1 MPRGSPQFTPRQLL
15 DAGRRAEAEGKLDLA
30 HQFYG
35 HLSHH
40 FGNTTEAA
48 EGRQGLARIGAAGP
62 DVWQMNGGAPAASAA
77 NGLQIGRSHRTKHA
91 ARRTEYRVGR
101 ALAAL
106 VSGIGW
112 LVVAGALLALVAGA
126 APEFAQVAALQ
137 GLKLGPSV
145 LPQAV
150 GALLAGAVTLLLG
163 QAARALFDHASAA
176 RELVAI
182 ERAKA
187 GRDQL

>member
-15 DAGRRAEAEGKLDLA
+15 AAGRRAEAEGKLDLA

-91 ARRTEYRVGR
+91 ARRTDRIPQPEESAIVLRQLQPDRIAGEHDRVPFGKVGLGDRLRDLIAPDAGEQDREDQQQALGAHR
-101 ALAAL
+101 AA
-106 VSGIGW
+106 IIR
-112 LVVAGALLALVAGA
+112 AGL
-126 APEFAQVAALQ
+126 
-137 GLKLGPSV
+137 
-145 LPQAV
+145 
-150 GALLAGAVTLLLG
+150 
-163 QAARALFDHASAA
+163 H
-176 RELVAI
+176 I
-182 ERAKA
+182 
-187 GRDQL
+187 